1 MNKKTISPFF
11 FNSFPKSGTH
21 LMFQILTGI
30 HSITFDQNLHLYE
43 GVSAQLAEHQRE
55 LEKLSDNEFLSG
67 HIYYSASWASLL
79 QDLNMKQIFL
89 YRDLRDVVV
98 SYNYYIEKVN
108 APLHQYFK
116 KKQLSKKERMLSII
130 RGIPELGHQDIHD
143 WFSEFKGWLSA
154 PNVLSIKFEDLLRS
168 EDSLD
173 ESVQKIVQFVTGED
187 KENIDHTVIKR
198 AKENISTQDSAT
210 FRKGT
215 IGNWKEEFDEE
226 ITLAFKGNAGQLLIE
241 LGYEPD
247 LLW

>member
-1 MNKKTISPFF
+1 
-11 FNSFPKSGTH
+11 
-21 LMFQILTGI
+21 MFQILTGI
-30 HSITFDQNLHLYE
+30 HSITYDQNLHLYE
-43 GVSAQLAEHQRE
+43 GVSEQLKEHQDE
-55 LEKLSDNEFLSG
+55 LVKLRNNEFLSG
-67 HIYYSASWASLL
+67 HIYYSPPWASLL

-98 SYNYYIEKVN
+98 SYNYYIEKIN
-108 APLHQYFK
+108 APLHQYFQS
-116 KKQLSKKERMLSII
+116 KQLSKKERMLSII

-168 EDSLD
+168 EGSLD
-173 ESVQKIVQFVTGED
+173 QSVQKIVQFITEEET
-187 KENIDHTVIKR
+187 ENLDQTTIKS

-226 ITLAFKGNAGQLLIE
+226 IILAFKEKAGELLIE
-241 LGYEPD
+241 LGYESD
-247 LLW
+247 LKW

>member
-1 MNKKTISPFF
+1 MSKAISPFF

-30 HSITFDQNLHLYE
+30 RSLTFDQNLHLYE
-43 GVSAQLAEHQRE
+43 GISAQLAEHQRE
-55 LEKLSDNEFLSG
+55 LEKLKENEFLSG
-67 HIYYSASWASLL
+67 HIYYSTPWEKIL
-79 QDLNMKQIFL
+79 QDLDMKQIFL

-98 SYNYYIEKVN
+98 SYNYYIEKID
-108 APLHQYFK
+108 APLHQYFQQK
-116 KKQLSKKERMLSII
+116 ELSKSERMLLII
-130 RGIPELGHQDIHD
+130 RGIPEVGHQDIHD
-143 WFSEFKGWLSA
+143 WFSEFKGWLTA
-154 PNVLSIKFEDLLRS
+154 PNVLSIKFEELLRS

-173 ESVQKIVQFVTGED
+173 QSVQKIVKFIMEEEL
-187 KENIDHTVIKR
+187 ENLDHTVIQR

-226 ITLAFKGNAGQLLIE
+226 ISDAFKKTAGHLLIE
-241 LGYEPD
+241 LGYEKD

>member
-1 MNKKTISPFF
+1 MSKAIRPFF

-43 GVSAQLAEHQRE
+43 GVSAQLADHQRE
-55 LEKLSDNEFLSG
+55 LEKLKENEFLSG
-67 HIYYSASWASLL
+67 HIYYSASWEKLL
-79 QDLNMKQIFL
+79 QDLDLKQVFL

-98 SYNYYIEKVN
+98 SYNYYIEKVD
-108 APLHQYFK
+108 APLHQYYQ

-130 RGIPELGHQDIHD
+130 RGIPELGHQNIHD
-143 WFSEFKGWLSA
+143 WFSEFKGWLTA
-154 PNVLSIKFEDLLRS
+154 LNVLSVKFEDLLRS

-173 ESVQKIVQFVTGED
+173 QSVQKIVQFITEEELGNLD
-187 KENIDHTVIKR
+187 QTIIKR

-226 ITLAFKGNAGQLLIE
+226 ISDAFKEIAGHLLIE
-241 LGYEPD
+241 LGYEKD

>member
-1 MNKKTISPFF
+1 MSKAISPFF

-43 GVSAQLAEHQRE
+43 GVSTQLAEHQRE
-55 LEKLSDNEFLSG
+55 LEKLKESEFLSG
-67 HIYYSASWASLL
+67 HIYYSTSWEKLL
-79 QDLNMKQIFL
+79 QDLDMKQIFL

-98 SYNYYIEKVN
+98 SYNYYIEKVD
-108 APLHQYFK
+108 APLHQYYQ

-143 WFSEFKGWLSA
+143 WFSEFKGWLKA
-154 PNVLSIKFEDLLRS
+154 PNVLSVKFEDLLRS
-168 EDSLD
+168 EESLD
-173 ESVQKIVQFVTGED
+173 QSVQKIVKFITEEES
-187 KENIDHTVIKR
+187 ENLDQNVIER
-198 AKENISTQDSAT
+198 AKENISTKGSAT

-215 IGNWKEEFDEE
+215 IGNWKEEFDDE
-226 ITLAFKGNAGQLLIE
+226 ITTAFKETAGPLLIE
-241 LGYEPD
+241 LGYEKD

>member
-1 MNKKTISPFF
+1 MSNAIRPFF

-55 LEKLSDNEFLSG
+55 LEKLTENEFLSG
-67 HIYYSASWASLL
+67 HIYYSASWEKLL
-79 QDLNMKQIFL
+79 QDLDLKQVFL

-98 SYNYYIEKVN
+98 SYNYYIEKVD
-108 APLHQYFK
+108 APLHQYYQK
-116 KKQLSKKERMLSII
+116 KHLSKKERMLSII
-130 RGIPELGHQDIHD
+130 RGIPDLGHQDIHD
-143 WFSEFKGWLSA
+143 WFSEFKGWLTA
-154 PNVLSIKFEDLLRS
+154 PNVLSVKFEDLLRS

-173 ESVQKIVQFVTGED
+173 QSVQKIVQFITEEEL
-187 KENIDHTVIKR
+187 ENLDQTIIKR

-226 ITLAFKGNAGQLLIE
+226 ISDAFKEIAGHLLIE
-241 LGYEPD
+241 LGYEKD

>member
-55 LEKLSDNEFLSG
+55 LEKLSNNEFLSG
-67 HIYYSASWASLL
+67 HIYYSESWASLL
-79 QDLNMKQIFL
+79 QALNMKQIFL

-116 KKQLSKKERMLSII
+116 NKQLSKKERMLFII

-168 EDSLD
+168 EGSLD
-173 ESVQKIVQFVTGED
+173 ESVQKIVQFVTEED
-187 KENIDHTVIKR
+187 KESIDHTVIKR

-226 ITLAFKGNAGQLLIE
+226 ITLAFKENAGQLLIE
-241 LGYEPD
+241 LGYESD

>member
-168 EDSLD
+168 EGSLD
-173 ESVQKIVQFVTGED
+173 ESVQKIVQFVTEED

-226 ITLAFKGNAGQLLIE
+226 ITLVFKENAGQLLIE
-241 LGYEPD
+241 LGYETD
-247 LLW
+247 LRW

>member
-168 EDSLD
+168 EGSLD
-173 ESVQKIVQFVTGED
+173 ESVQKIVQFVTEED
-187 KENIDHTVIKR
+187 KESIDHTVIKR

-226 ITLAFKGNAGQLLIE
+226 ITLAFKENAGQLLIE
-241 LGYEPD
+241 LGYETD
-247 LLW
+247 LRW

>member
-173 ESVQKIVQFVTGED
+173 ESVQKIVQFVTEED

>member
-1 MNKKTISPFF
+1 
-11 FNSFPKSGTH
+11 
-21 LMFQILTGI
+21 MFQILTGI

-55 LEKLSDNEFLSG
+55 LEKLKENEFLSG
-67 HIYYSASWASLL
+67 HIYYSTSWEKLL
-79 QDLNMKQIFL
+79 QDLDMKQIFL

-98 SYNYYIEKVN
+98 SYNYYIEKVD
-108 APLHQYFK
+108 APLHQYYN
-116 KKQLSKKERMLSII
+116 KKQLSKKERLLSII

-154 PNVLSIKFEDLLRS
+154 PNVLSLKFEDLIRS
-168 EDSLD
+168 QDSLD
-173 ESVQKIVQFVTGED
+173 QTVQKIVQFIMEEELGNLD
-187 KENIDHTVIKR
+187 QTVIKR

-226 ITLAFKGNAGQLLIE
+226 ISDAFKETAGNLLIE
-241 LGYEPD
+241 LGYEKD

>member
-1 MNKKTISPFF
+1 
-11 FNSFPKSGTH
+11 
-21 LMFQILTGI
+21 MFQILTGI

-55 LEKLSDNEFLSG
+55 LEKLSNNEFLSG

-79 QDLNMKQIFL
+79 KDLNMKQIFL

-116 KKQLSKKERMLSII
+116 NKQLSKKERMLSII
-130 RGIPELGHQDIHD
+130 RGISELGHQDIHD

-168 EDSLD
+168 EGSLD
-173 ESVQKIVQFVTGED
+173 ESVQKIVQFVTEED
-187 KENIDHTVIKR
+187 KESIDHTVIKR

-226 ITLAFKGNAGQLLIE
+226 ITLAFKENAGQLLIE
-241 LGYEPD
+241 LGYETD